1 MGNAIAMDNGRQPSG
16 ESRGNA
22 LQAAQREATRDR
34 LVEGAIRVF
43 TRKGY
48 AASVVADVLK
58 EAQVS
63 RASFYAHFSSM
74 QALVEEIA
82 DRFAPVWQPYYA
94 QLARMPGKTRE
105 QLRDWCG
112 QMVRFY
118 RENEAICVILAHAV
132 LLDQEIYGKTA
143 RYQEVLIDLLADG
156 EPRLA
161 HLREDADARMRV
173 GRTYETAEGLV
184 FLGRVVDEPSAA
196 AQKRVVLSPQ
206 APRRHPSNARPI
218 RPSVPT
224 ITRHHTNRPKPCL
237 AT

>member
-1 MGNAIAMDNGRQPSG
+1 MSEPDYTVCMGNAIAMDNGRQPSG

-22 LQAAQREATRDR
+22 LQTAQREATRDR

-161 HLREDADARMRV
+161 HLRGDADARMRV
-173 GRTYETAEGLV
+173 GL
-184 FLGRVVDEPSAA
+184 
-196 AQKRVVLSPQ
+196 VLSQLDRSCYYLGVRQWPKDPAAGVAAMADQ
-206 APRRHPSNARPI
+206 LHHFLHGEMARGG
-218 RPSVPT
+218 
-224 ITRHHTNRPKPCL
+224 
-237 AT
+237 A